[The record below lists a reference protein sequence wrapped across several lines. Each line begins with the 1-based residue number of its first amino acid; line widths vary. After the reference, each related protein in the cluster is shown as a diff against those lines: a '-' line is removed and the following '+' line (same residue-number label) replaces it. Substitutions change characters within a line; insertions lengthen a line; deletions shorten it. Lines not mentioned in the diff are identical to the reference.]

1 MNEILKIPF
10 AAFNNDWDSLQKFLE
25 RRGYP
30 PYMITD
36 NLDLRGTNI
45 ESLGN
50 LTSVGGGLLLG
61 YSGIKSLGNLT
72 SVGGGLF
79 LSYTGIKSL
88 GNLTSV
94 GGWLD
99 LWSSEIE
106 CLGNLTSVGG
116 TMDLRR
122 TKQLKTLG
130 NLTSVGGHLNL
141 DNSPLS
147 RKYTKEQVR
156 EMIRV
161 GGYIYF

>member
-10 AAFNNDWDSLQKFLE
+10 AAFNNDWESLQIFLG

-30 PYMITD
+30 HYEITD
-36 NLDLRGTNI
+36 NLDLRGINI

-50 LTSVGGGLLLG
+50 LTSVEGDLFLG

-79 LSYTGIKSL
+79 LGYTGIKSL

-130 NLTSVGGHLNL
+130 NLTSVGGYLNL
-141 DNSPLS
+141 GSTPLTE
-147 RKYTKEQVR
+147 KYTKNEIQSMVK
-156 EMIRV
+156 V
-161 GGYIYF
+161 GCILYY